1 MGLLHVDV
9 GPLSPD
15 RFREVLTEPGIQQLE
30 RTVARGR
37 ELVEGRVVWN
47 VNSTPRG
54 GGVAELLRSLLAY
67 TRGAGVDARWVVIE
81 GNPDFFTVTKRL
93 HNHLHGWPGDG
104 GPLGDAEEAIYRDT
118 CLANADELTGLTRPG
133 DVVLLH
139 DPQTAALAAPLREAG
154 AHVIWRCHVG
164 LDVPNDLAR
173 SAWRF
178 LLPSL
183 EPAEVYVFSREAFVW
198 ETLDRNRIAIIAP
211 SIDAFSPK
219 NQELA
224 PEAVTAILR
233 VAGFHDG
240 PADGEPVFQRHDG
253 SPGRVDRQAP
263 IVEDAPL
270 RPDTEVL
277 LQVSRWDRLKDPL
290 GVIEAFGAHVA
301 PHSDSHLLL
310 AGPDVLAVADD
321 PEGPEVLRE
330 AIDRRETLAP
340 EARARVHLAR
350 LPMDDADENAAM
362 VNALQRRATV
372 IAQKSLA
379 EGFGLTVAEGMWKAR
394 PVVATRVGG
403 IQDQIVDGESGLL
416 VDPLGLEA
424 FGMAVTELLHDR
436 RRAEDMGRAAKERV
450 REHFLGVRHLAQ
462 YVDLLARLI
471 VREPDSAREAL

>member
-1 MGLLHVDV
+1 
-9 GPLSPD
+9 
-15 RFREVLTEPGIQQLE
+15 
-30 RTVARGR
+30 
-37 ELVEGRVVWN
+37 
-47 VNSTPRG
+47 
-54 GGVAELLRSLLAY
+54 
-67 TRGAGVDARWVVIE
+67 
-81 GNPDFFTVTKRL
+81 
-93 HNHLHGWPGDG
+93 
-104 GPLGDAEEAIYRDT
+104 
-118 CLANADELTGLTRPG
+118 
-133 DVVLLH
+133 
-139 DPQTAALAAPLREAG
+139 
-154 AHVIWRCHVG
+154 
-164 LDVPNDLAR
+164 
-173 SAWRF
+173 
-178 LLPSL
+178 
-183 EPAEVYVFSREAFVW
+183 
-198 ETLDRNRIAIIAP
+198 
-211 SIDAFSPK
+211 
-219 NQELA
+219 
-224 PEAVTAILR
+224 
-233 VAGFHDG
+233 
-240 PADGEPVFQRHDG
+240 
-253 SPGRVDRQAP
+253 VDRQAP